1 MVERLRTYRHL
12 SGQTNLLPEHIFFLR
27 DGVSDS
33 QFGMV
38 LLEELPQIHA
48 AIKLVQDESGC
59 AITPMVTLIVVG
71 KRHHVRFYTTPASDQ
86 NLPAG
91 LIVNQTIV
99 APDQFSFYL
108 QSHDSPIG
116 TARSGHYVV
125 IKNESGYTLAQLQE
139 IVSTLRG
146 EQFTRHLLMI
156 KKNRPTSCASRD
168 PELPR
173 VSRSARQLVT
183 QISFVID
190 FDVS

>member
-1 MVERLRTYRHL
+1 MVERLRTYQHL
-12 SGQTNLLPEHIFFLR
+12 SGEANLLPEHILFFR

-48 AIKLVQDESGC
+48 AIKLAQDESGC
-59 AITPMVTLIVVG
+59 AITPLVTLVVVG
-71 KRHHVRFYTTPASDQ
+71 KRHHIRFYKTPASDQ

-91 LIVNQTIV
+91 LIVDQTIV

-125 IKNESGYTLAQLQE
+125 IRNESKYTLEKLQE
-139 IVSTLRG
+139 IVSALLVRCT
-146 EQFTRHLLMI
+146 TRHLLTI
-156 KKNRPTSCASRD
+156 NK
-168 PELPR
+168 
-173 VSRSARQLVT
+173 
-183 QISFVID
+183 
-190 FDVS
+190 